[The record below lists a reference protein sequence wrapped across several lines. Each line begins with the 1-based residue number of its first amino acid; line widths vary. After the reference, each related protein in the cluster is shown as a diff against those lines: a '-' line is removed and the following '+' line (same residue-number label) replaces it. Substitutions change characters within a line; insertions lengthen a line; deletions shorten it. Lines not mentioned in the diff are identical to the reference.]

1 MANLFRSVSELER
14 SNRAQVKTPFATPMA
29 SYLLRTKMNEL
40 MSLSLKHN
48 DNTAVSKRKGCGG
61 GARRRVTLNVINSSP
76 PPSSVGHHFAT
87 LKSQIATPQIV
98 IYTQRPY
105 TTTTTLKT
113 IKLPVIRARKA
124 STLAAEEAQ
133 LDSFIQVSN
142 QVAWPDQLAPC

>member
-1 MANLFRSVSELER
+1 
-14 SNRAQVKTPFATPMA
+14 
-29 SYLLRTKMNEL
+29 

-48 DNTAVSKRKGCGG
+48 DTLDIRTRNGL
-61 GARRRVTLNVINSSP
+61 RRSAKEKMTLIVINSSP

-87 LKSQIATPQIV
+87 LKGQIATPQIV

-133 LDSFIQVSN
+133 TSLFL
-142 QVAWPDQLAPC
+142 AWPDQLPPC